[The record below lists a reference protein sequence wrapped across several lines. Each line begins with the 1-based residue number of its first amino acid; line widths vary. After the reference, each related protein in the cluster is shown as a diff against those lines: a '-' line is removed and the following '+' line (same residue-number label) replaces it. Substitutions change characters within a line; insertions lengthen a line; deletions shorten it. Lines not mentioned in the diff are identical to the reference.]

1 MHSPF
6 NRPLLPLA
14 TLLALWRCQ
23 ASRGQ
28 WPVGSQWLVL
38 VGLKLPVT
46 PGNHNL
52 ERGRCERQWG
62 LKQKRY
68 LSTCTA
74 QSSSS
79 DLYKVTLCSA
89 YQCSPVSAHSPWD
102 WSIGSAWKIGEQR
115 VCKLQNK
122 GVNHAAAGLP
132 NCRCWY
138 FKTKNLFASTFLQVS
153 KMQQLLFWEILAFC
167 CFPNEILNYSFS

>member
-1 MHSPF
+1 MHSYRKCLSTAIPCLSHRDKF
-6 NRPLLPLA
+6 QSISLELSKYKCILHLTGLCCPWPRCLLSGGARLREA
-14 TLLALWRCQ
+14 SGLL
-23 ASRGQ
+23 
-28 WPVGSQWLVL
+28 GSQWLVL

-102 WSIGSAWKIGEQR
+102 WSIGSA
-115 VCKLQNK
+115 
-122 GVNHAAAGLP
+122 
-132 NCRCWY
+132 
-138 FKTKNLFASTFLQVS
+138 
-153 KMQQLLFWEILAFC
+153 
-167 CFPNEILNYSFS
+167 